1 MRPPT
6 PRGPLSAALLEALRG
21 EPGPVPAAQAAADG
35 ALAATA
41 DVIADDDLQLSLFV
55 LYELHY
61 RGVDG
66 VDEAWEWQPDLL
78 RLRGDV
84 ERAFEAALRET
95 VAVPETPARTAA
107 DVAQALFDLT
117 AADTGPSVSTYLA
130 KRATDQQAHEFVV
143 QRSIYHLKEADPHSW
158 ALPRLSGR
166 PKSALIEVQAD
177 EYGGGRPGHIHSE
190 LFAGTMRALGLDDA
204 YGAYLDRVP
213 ALTLASTNV
222 MSLFGLHR
230 RLRGAIVGHL
240 AAFEMTSSLPCRR
253 YANGFRRLGY
263 GTDVT
268 FYFDEHVEADAVH
281 EQIAGRDLA
290 GALAELEPAVRDD
303 VLWGAATY
311 LAVDGRAGEAMLA
324 AWEDGRSSLR
334 APPPGGA
341 AGRCGP
347 AAPGFPAD
355 PRQRAGGTGTLVRDA
370 VTAPGSG

>member
-1 MRPPT
+1 MRPPA

-21 EPGPVPAAQAAADG
+21 APGPVPGAQAAADD
-35 ALAATA
+35 ALAATT
-41 DVIADDDLQLSLFV
+41 DVLADDDLQLSLFV

-61 RGVDG
+61 RGVEG

-78 RLRGDV
+78 RVRGDV
-84 ERAFEAALRET
+84 ERAFEATLRE
-95 VAVPETPARTAA
+95 VVPVPETPARTAV

-117 AADTGPSVSTYLA
+117 AADGGPSVSTYLA
-130 KRATDQQAHEFVV
+130 KRATDEQAHEFVV

-204 YGAYLDRVP
+204 YGAYLDQVP
-213 ALTLASTNV
+213 ALTLASANV

-334 APPPGGA
+334 SPVTAGA
-341 AGRCGP
+341 AGR
-347 AAPGFPAD
+347 
-355 PRQRAGGTGTLVRDA
+355 
-370 VTAPGSG
+370 

>member
-1 MRPPT
+1 MRAPA
-6 PRGPLSAALLEALRG
+6 PRGPLSAALLEELRG
-21 EPGPVPAAQAAADG
+21 TPGPVPAVQAAADR

-41 DVIADDDLQLSLFV
+41 DVLADDDVQLSLFV

-78 RLRGDV
+78 RVRGDV
-84 ERAFEAALRET
+84 ERVFEAALRDT
-95 VAVPETPARTAA
+95 VPVPQTEARTAA

-130 KRATDQQAHEFVV
+130 KSATDAQAHEFVV

-177 EYGGGRPGHIHSE
+177 EYGGGRPGHIHAE
-190 LFAGTMRALGLDDA
+190 LFAGTMRALGLDDS
-204 YGAYLDRVP
+204 YGAYLDVVP
-213 ALTLASTNV
+213 ALTLASANV

-311 LAVDGRAGEAMLA
+311 LAVDGRAGAQMLA
-324 AWEDGRSSLR
+324 AWEAGRTSLR
-334 APPPGGA
+334 EVRTPAVVPG
-341 AGRCGP
+341 
-347 AAPGFPAD
+347 
-355 PRQRAGGTGTLVRDA
+355 
-370 VTAPGSG
+370 

>member
-1 MRPPT
+1 MRPPA
-6 PRGPLSAALLEALRG
+6 PRGPLSTALLEALRG
-21 EPGPVPAAQAAADG
+21 TPGPVPGVQAAADG
-35 ALAATA
+35 ALAATT
-41 DVIADDDLQLSLFV
+41 DVPADDDLQLSLFV

-61 RGVDG
+61 RGIDG

-78 RLRGDV
+78 RVRGDV
-84 ERAFEAALRET
+84 EQAFEAALRKT
-95 VAVPETPARTAA
+95 VPVPQTAA
-107 DVAQALFDLT
+107 SSATDVAQALFDLT
-117 AADTGPSVSTYLA
+117 AADSGPSVSTYLA
-130 KRATDQQAHEFVV
+130 KSATDEQAHEFVV

-190 LFAGTMRALGLDDA
+190 LFAGTMRALELDDA
-204 YGAYLDRVP
+204 YGAYLDAVP
-213 ALTLASTNV
+213 ALTLASANV

-268 FYFDEHVEADAVH
+268 SYFDEHVEADAVH

-303 VLWGAATY
+303 ILWGAATY
-311 LAVDGRAGEAMLA
+311 LAVDGRAGAQMLV
-324 AWEDGRSSLR
+324 AWQDGRTSLR
-334 APPPGGA
+334 E
-341 AGRCGP
+341 
-347 AAPGFPAD
+347 
-355 PRQRAGGTGTLVRDA
+355 A
-370 VTAPGSG
+370 VTPARATA

>member
-1 MRPPT
+1 MRPPA
-6 PRGPLSAALLEALRG
+6 PRGPVSVALLEALQG
-21 EPGPVPAAQAAADG
+21 APAPVPGVQAAVDG
-35 ALAATA
+35 ALAATTDVLA
-41 DVIADDDLQLSLFV
+41 DEDLQLSLSV

-66 VDEAWEWQPDLL
+66 VDESWEWQPDLL
-78 RLRGDV
+78 RVRGDV
-84 ERAFEAALRET
+84 ERAFEAALRD
-95 VAVPETPARTAA
+95 VVPVPASQARTAA
-107 DVAQALFDLT
+107 EVAQALFDLT

-130 KRATDQQAHEFVV
+130 KHATDEQAHEFVV
-143 QRSIYHLKEADPHSW
+143 QRSIYHLKESDPHSW

-166 PKSALIEVQAD
+166 PKSALIEIQAD

-213 ALTLASTNV
+213 ALTLASANV
-222 MSLFGLHR
+222 LSLFGLHR

-268 FYFDEHVEADAVH
+268 FYYDEHVEADAVH

-303 VLWGAATY
+303 VLWGAAIY
-311 LAVDGRAGEAMLA
+311 LAVDGRAGAEMLA
-324 AWEDGRSSLR
+324 AWQDGRTSLR
-334 APPPGGA
+334 SPDPVGA
-341 AGRCGP
+341 AGR
-347 AAPGFPAD
+347 
-355 PRQRAGGTGTLVRDA
+355 
-370 VTAPGSG
+370 